1 MPQALQ
7 KAGEKTKS
15 TLEVKGCQTEREF
28 RDLSFCGPTNQTQ
41 KTKSALETKGYHTA
55 IEVRDRSFCGPT
67 DKTQS
72 WKAA

>member
-15 TLEVKGCQTEREF
+15 TLEVEGCRTERKV
-28 RDLSFCGPTNQTQ
+28 RDRSFCGPTDQTQ
-41 KTKSALETKGYHTA
+41 KTKSALETKGYQTA
-55 IEVRDRSFCGPT
+55 IEVRDRSFCGLT